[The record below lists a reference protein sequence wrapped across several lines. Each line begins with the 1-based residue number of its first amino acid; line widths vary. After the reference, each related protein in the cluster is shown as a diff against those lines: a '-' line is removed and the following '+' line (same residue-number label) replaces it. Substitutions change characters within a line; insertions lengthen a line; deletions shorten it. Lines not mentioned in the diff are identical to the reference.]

1 MVTLMVATSA
11 HWPAA
16 GVKVYRVVPAVA
28 VLKAGDQ
35 VPVIGVAL
43 VEDVGREAVAPTHS
57 GPTCVK
63 VGTILSVMV
72 TLMVAISAHW
82 PAAGV
87 KVYTVVPA
95 VAVLKAGD
103 QVPVIGVA
111 LVEDVGSAE
120 GVVAPTQSGPT

>member
-1 MVTLMVATSA
+1 MPAVAVLKAGDQVPVIGVLFVDDVGNADGTVAPTHSGPTCAKVGTILSVMVTLMVATSA

-43 VEDVGREAVAPTHS
+43 VEDVG
-57 GPTCVK
+57 
-63 VGTILSVMV
+63 
-72 TLMVAISAHW
+72 
-82 PAAGV
+82 
-87 KVYTVVPA
+87 
-95 VAVLKAGD
+95 
-103 QVPVIGVA
+103 
-111 LVEDVGSAE
+111 SAE